1 MTTIENVLYRRD
13 WENPA
18 VTNWHRLPMH
28 TDMSYGLNLALQ
40 EADESQQQSLN
51 GNWQFSYFSNQSF
64 VDEAW
69 RTNDLPQA
77 NSIQVPGNWQLQ
89 GNYDVPVYTN
99 VDYPF
104 TVNPPYVPEDNPM
117 GGYSKKFEV
126 PDSWF
131 ETDHEVHIVLN
142 GVSSAFYLWLNGEW
156 IGYSE
161 DSRLPAEFD
170 LTDKLIHGQNR
181 LAVLVLKW
189 SKASYFEDQDMWRMS
204 GIFRDVD
211 LIKVP
216 KVRFKNFTIQTQ
228 LDDDLD
234 SAVVETKAEVLTSGR
249 NDLKVTTNL
258 YWQAKKI
265 DTTTSN
271 LGSQLIDERGA
282 NDSEATLKLSVE
294 NPKLWSAEIP
304 NLYTVQIILHDDKQI
319 YQVEN
324 KAIGIRKVQ
333 IKDGLL
339 MLNNQPLMIRGVNKH
354 EFTADKG
361 YYVDEDTMIS
371 DIRMMKEHNFN
382 AVRLSHYPN
391 ASRWYELCDQYGLYL
406 VDETNIETHGV
417 TPMNRLTN
425 DSQYLPL
432 MMTRVTRMVQRD
444 FNHASIIIWSLGNE
458 SGYGH
463 NHDAMYSWVKQTDPS
478 RPVQYE
484 GGGADTPATDIIV
497 PMYARVDQDQIEPV
511 NSKWS
516 IKKWISLPGETRPL
530 ILCEYAHS
538 MGNSLGGFNKYWQ
551 AFEQFPKLQGG
562 FIWDW
567 VDQGLLKKT
576 ANGETSYAYGGDFGD
591 YPNDRQFSLDGL
603 LFPDRTPKPALLEAA
618 HCQQYFSF
626 QLNKTS
632 LGEINALTV
641 TSKHL
646 FKTVNDATLVCD
658 WINGGDVI
666 KTQRVDLDLPAGG
679 NQSMVL
685 DVPEFNDDDVF
696 LNVKILQRE
705 NDGIIRAKTRLAYHQ
720 FIIQNQ
726 VPQSLKTVTLGLNNA
741 KFIASENDEAIVI
754 VANDNQFTFNRV
766 NGLLTSWQFENKE
779 NLLTPLKDQFSR
791 APLDNDIGV
800 SEATKIDP
808 NAWKERWQ
816 ATGMNDLVSQLTHFD
831 YQSVGQNIEVETQ
844 HQFFSPIDQ
853 HLMFTSNKH
862 YQITSTGALAIS
874 VDIWRQ
880 IADPEPARIG
890 LTVQLNTLP
899 KTVDYDGLGPMEN
912 YRDRRSASIM
922 GRWSM
927 PLSDLYTPYIFPS
940 ENGLRTQV
948 KRLTFDHHVLESN
961 QQEFAF
967 NMSRYSP
974 DQLASATHRHLLKPE
989 KGVWLNIDGFHMG
1002 IGGDDSWSPSVAP
1015 EFLLSDTHYH
1025 YQLTWHC
1032 E

>member
-1 MTTIENVLYRRD
+1 M
-13 WENPA
+13 
-18 VTNWHRLPMH
+18 
-28 TDMSYGLNLALQ
+28 
-40 EADESQQQSLN
+40 
-51 GNWQFSYFSNQSF
+51 
-64 VDEAW
+64 
-69 RTNDLPQA
+69 
-77 NSIQVPGNWQLQ
+77 
-89 GNYDVPVYTN
+89 
-99 VDYPF
+99 
-104 TVNPPYVPEDNPM
+104 
-117 GGYSKKFEV
+117 
-126 PDSWF
+126 
-131 ETDHEVHIVLN
+131 
-142 GVSSAFYLWLNGEW
+142 
-156 IGYSE
+156 
-161 DSRLPAEFD
+161 
-170 LTDKLIHGQNR
+170 
-181 LAVLVLKW
+181 
-189 SKASYFEDQDMWRMS
+189 
-204 GIFRDVD
+204 
-211 LIKVP
+211 
-216 KVRFKNFTIQTQ
+216 
-228 LDDDLD
+228 
-234 SAVVETKAEVLTSGR
+234 
-249 NDLKVTTNL
+249 
-258 YWQAKKI
+258 
-265 DTTTSN
+265 
-271 LGSQLIDERGA
+271 
-282 NDSEATLKLSVE
+282 
-294 NPKLWSAEIP
+294 
-304 NLYTVQIILHDDKQI
+304 
-319 YQVEN
+319 
-324 KAIGIRKVQ
+324 
-333 IKDGLL
+333 
-339 MLNNQPLMIRGVNKH
+339 
-354 EFTADKG
+354 
-361 YYVDEDTMIS
+361 
-371 DIRMMKEHNFN
+371 
-382 AVRLSHYPN
+382 
-391 ASRWYELCDQYGLYL
+391 
-406 VDETNIETHGV
+406 
-417 TPMNRLTN
+417 
-425 DSQYLPL
+425 
-432 MMTRVTRMVQRD
+432 
-444 FNHASIIIWSLGNE
+444 
-458 SGYGH
+458 
-463 NHDAMYSWVKQTDPS
+463 
-478 RPVQYE
+478 
-484 GGGADTPATDIIV
+484 
-497 PMYARVDQDQIEPV
+497 
-511 NSKWS
+511 
-516 IKKWISLPGETRPL
+516 
-530 ILCEYAHS
+530 
-538 MGNSLGGFNKYWQ
+538 
-551 AFEQFPKLQGG
+551 
-562 FIWDW
+562 
-567 VDQGLLKKT
+567 
-576 ANGETSYAYGGDFGD
+576 
-591 YPNDRQFSLDGL
+591 
-603 LFPDRTPKPALLEAA
+603 
-618 HCQQYFSF
+618 
-626 QLNKTS
+626 
-632 LGEINALTV
+632 

-646 FKTVNDATLVCD
+646 FKTVTDATLVCD
-658 WINGGDVI
+658 WINGDDVI
-666 KTQRVDLDLPAGG
+666 KTQRVDLNLPAGG
-679 NQSMVL
+679 NQIIVL

-754 VANDNQFTFNRV
+754 ATNDNQFTFNRV

>member
-1 MTTIENVLYRRD
+1 MATIENVLYRRD
-13 WENPA
+13 WENPT

-28 TDMSYGLNLALQ
+28 TDMSYGLDLALQ
-40 EADESQQQSLN
+40 AANESQRQSLN
-51 GNWQFSYFSNQSF
+51 GDWQFSYFSNQSV

-77 NSIQVPGNWQLQ
+77 NSVQVPGNWQLQ

-117 GGYSKKFEV
+117 GGYSKEFEV

-216 KVRFKNFTIQTQ
+216 KVRFKNLTIQTQ

-265 DTTTSN
+265 DTTTSK
-271 LGSQLIDERGA
+271 LGSQIVDERGA
-282 NDSEATLKLSVE
+282 NDSKVTLKLPVK
-294 NPKLWSAEIP
+294 NPKLWSAEMP
-304 NLYTVQIILHDDKQI
+304 HLYTMQIILHDDTQI

-324 KAIGIRKVQ
+324 KAIGIRKIQ

-391 ASRWYELCDQYGLYL
+391 ASRWYELCDQYGLYV

-463 NHDAMYSWVKQTDPS
+463 NHDAMYNWVKQTDPS

-484 GGGADTPATDIIV
+484 GGGADTPVTDIIV

-576 ANGETSYAYGGDFGD
+576 ANGETTYAYGGDFGD

-626 QLNKTS
+626 QLDKTS
-632 LGEINALTV
+632 RGEINALTV

-646 FKTVNDATLVCD
+646 FKTVTDATLVCD
-658 WINGGDVI
+658 WINGDDVI
-666 KTQRVDLDLPAGG
+666 KTQRVDLNLPAGG
-679 NQSMVL
+679 NQSIVL

-705 NDGIIRAKTRLAYHQ
+705 NDGIIRAKTRLAYQQ

-726 VPQSLKTVTLGLNNA
+726 VPQSLKTVTLGLSNA
-741 KFIASENDEAIVI
+741 KFIASENDKAIVI

-766 NGLLTSWQFENKE
+766 NGLLTSWQFGNKE
-779 NLLTPLKDQFSR
+779 NLLTPLKEQFSR

-816 ATGMNDLVSQLTHFD
+816 AAGMDDLVSQLTHFD
-831 YQSVGQNIEVETQ
+831 YQSVGQNIEVTTQ
-844 HQFFSPIDQ
+844 HYFCSPIDQ

-862 YQITSTGALAIS
+862 YQITPTGTLTVS
-874 VDIWRQ
+874 VDVWRQ

-890 LTVQLNTLP
+890 LSVQLNTLP

-912 YRDRRSASIM
+912 YRDRRSASIR

-967 NMSRYSP
+967 NMSQYSP
-974 DQLASATHRHLLKPE
+974 AQLASATHRHLLKPE